1 MFLAECTRCGRRE
14 LRGPRALVGLTNRS
28 TGIELRFRCSQCGTV
43 QRTVTGAHASLP
55 MRQAG

>member
-28 TGIELRFRCSQCGTV
+28 IGIELRFRCSQCGTV
-43 QRTVTGAHASLP
+43 QHKLTGT
-55 MRQAG
+55 QAARPLRMAG